1 MSCSSCVQRQPVVDL
16 RQLHRGDH
24 IEFGRINFIKPF
36 LRKLVSGTEHIRF
49 GYLYFHHAIVTEVNH
64 VGQYIKLVEFGS
76 NGKSLSSY
84 LKSQQKAIVRESQM
98 NFHDL
103 YDDLDIFLV
112 IHKNKSQHPPNPHEI
127 VKNALGLLQKARS
140 EKYNLFFNNCE
151 YLANLCVTEQRVSMQ
166 IREATDGLI
175 NGMFVNKPTWFK
187 TLLKTLWKMLLTLIS
202 KVQEILKNYPKLHE
216 AFVFMARYLGKWLGC
231 TFAIAIIFTALKI
244 FIFYYPWK
252 DHAFCSDCFKVW
264 VINLSLQLLSML
276 LSAKCMFLVGI
287 GICFSGFLPYE
298 FLFRNRTDYSQLH
311 SLRTIRPGDV
321 ITFNLY
327 IPFSFYDAI
336 VVDWELLLTAGNMR
350 KLTRPFS
357 TLSEEEVFGLLTSL
371 LDEFLRIERKKSIE
385 NLDIY
390 VKDTSEQGGNSVLE
404 SVPYQKMNEFLS
416 TPRLCFR
423 KENGRWKQLL
433 YCRNDCNTPIVIAL
447 TDGKHIKLYHDLLQT
462 YHVEIVHYDLERG
475 LKFPDILFPS
485 ARVVKF
491 ETTTLSI
498 GTKHDVYKKK
508 LVESEAYRNVPKV
521 TIQNALDM
529 IGEQKWSLFGKWS
542 SDFATECVIVDLD
555 RYYNRGY
562 RFARLVQ
569 SQCFDL
575 FYGETL
581 RRCQDFG
588 LDRISFQESGS
599 GLERISYLINFL
611 MKFPRKR
618 KA

>member
-1 MSCSSCVQRQPVVDL
+1 M
-16 RQLHRGDH
+16 
-24 IEFGRINFIKPF
+24 
-36 LRKLVSGTEHIRF
+36 
-49 GYLYFHHAIVTEVNH
+49 
-64 VGQYIKLVEFGS
+64 
-76 NGKSLSSY
+76 
-84 LKSQQKAIVRESQM
+84 
-98 NFHDL
+98 
-103 YDDLDIFLV
+103 
-112 IHKNKSQHPPNPHEI
+112 
-127 VKNALGLLQKARS
+127 
-140 EKYNLFFNNCE
+140 
-151 YLANLCVTEQRVSMQ
+151 
-166 IREATDGLI
+166 
-175 NGMFVNKPTWFK
+175 
-187 TLLKTLWKMLLTLIS
+187 
-202 KVQEILKNYPKLHE
+202 
-216 AFVFMARYLGKWLGC
+216 
-231 TFAIAIIFTALKI
+231 
-244 FIFYYPWK
+244 
-252 DHAFCSDCFKVW
+252 
-264 VINLSLQLLSML
+264 
-276 LSAKCMFLVGI
+276 
-287 GICFSGFLPYE
+287 
-298 FLFRNRTDYSQLH
+298 
-311 SLRTIRPGDV
+311 RTIRPGDV

-327 IPFSFYDAI
+327 MPFSFHDAI
-336 VVDWELLLTAGNMR
+336 VVDWELLLTAGSMR

-404 SVPYQKMNEFLS
+404 SIPYQKMNEFLN
-416 TPRLCFR
+416 TPRRCFK

-433 YCRNDCNTPIVIAL
+433 YSRNDCNAPIVIAL

-475 LKFPDILFPS
+475 LKFPDVLFPS

-498 GTKHDVYKKK
+498 GTKHDVYKKN
-508 LVESEAYRNVPKV
+508 LVKSEAYRNVPEV

-542 SDFATECVIVDLD
+542 SDFATECVIVDID

-575 FYGETL
+575 LYGETL

-599 GLERISYLINFL
+599 GLERISYLMNFL

>member
-36 LRKLVSGTEHIRF
+36 LRKLVSGTEYVRF

-76 NGKSLSSY
+76 NGESLSSY
-84 LKSQQKAIVRESQM
+84 LKSQQKAVIRESQM

-112 IHKNKSQHPPNPHEI
+112 IHKNKGQHPPNPHEI
-127 VKNALGLLQKARS
+127 VKNALGLLHKARS
-140 EKYNLFFNNCE
+140 ENYNLFLNNCE
-151 YLANLCVTEQRVSMQ
+151 HLANLCVTQQRVSIQ

-175 NGMFVNKPTWFK
+175 NRIFVNTPTWFK
-187 TLLKTLWKMLLTLIS
+187 TLLRSLWKMLFTLIS
-202 KVQEILKNYPKLHE
+202 KIQEGLKNYPKLHH
-216 AFVFMARYLGKWLGC
+216 AFVFMARYIGKWLGC

-244 FIFYYPWK
+244 FIFYYTWK
-252 DHAFCSDCFKVW
+252 DHAFCPDCFKVW
-264 VINLSLQLLSML
+264 VVNLSWQLLSML
-276 LSAKCMFLVGI
+276 LSAKCMFLMAI

-298 FLFRNRTDYSQLH
+298 FLFKNRAHYSKLH

-327 IPFSFYDAI
+327 MPFSFHDAI
-336 VVDWELLLTAGNMR
+336 VVDWELHLTAGNIR

-357 TLSEEEVFGLLTSL
+357 TMSDEEVFGLLTSL
-371 LDEFLRIERKKSIE
+371 LDEFLRIERKRSIE
-385 NLDIY
+385 YLDIY
-390 VKDTSEQGGNSVLE
+390 VKDTSEQGGNPVLE
-404 SVPYQKMNEFLS
+404 SIPSQEIKEFLDS
-416 TPRLCFR
+416 PRRHFK
-423 KENGRWKQLL
+423 KENGKWKQLPSGK
-433 YCRNDCNTPIVIAL
+433 NDCNVPIVVAL
-447 TDGKHIKLYHDLLQT
+447 TDDKHIKLYHDLLQK
-462 YHVEIVHYDLERG
+462 YRVEIVHYDLGRG
-475 LKFPDILFPS
+475 LRFPDVLFQS

-498 GTKHDVYKKK
+498 GTEHAVYKKNF
-508 LVESEAYRNVPKV
+508 LASEAYRNVPEV
-521 TIQNALDM
+521 TIQKALDK
-529 IGEQKWSLFGKWS
+529 IGEQKWTLFGKWS
-542 SDFATECVIVDLD
+542 SDLATECVIVDLD

-575 FYGETL
+575 LYAETL
-581 RRCQDFG
+581 RRCQDIG
-588 LDRISFQESGS
+588 LERISFQESGS
-599 GLERISYLINFL
+599 WLERISYLINFL
-611 MKFPRKR
+611 MKFPRRR